1 MKTLSAFFVYRPLL
15 VRLIMLFIL
24 IAGALALRFQTYEMF
39 PTIDLGIVTVTTFRP
54 GSSPEDVEL
63 SLTVP
68 LEEELL
74 RVDGLEKVYSS
85 SMEGMSVI
93 TVRMDPD
100 ATDTRQIFADI
111 QKAVDRGST
120 KLPTD
125 LLQAPLVQEL
135 STRTIPV
142 VEIHVTGTVPEMVLR
157 QTADQLADGLREVDG
172 ISGVDK
178 VGHRDREVKIY
189 VNPDRLQHLG
199 ISYREIID
207 AINRRNV
214 RDSGG
219 SLDSFIAEKKVLTV
233 GQFSH
238 PREVK
243 EVIVRSKSPGN
254 HVRVRDVAEVIL
266 DYEDW
271 QLRSLIDGA
280 QSILL
285 LPKKKPSADG
295 VKTAAAVRAFVRA
308 AQKDAPP
315 GVKLVLVND
324 LSRFTFD
331 MLDVLS
337 SNAILG
343 LILLF
348 AVLLIFFNLR
358 LAFWVSVGLPLSI
371 LLTFLIMPIF
381 NMGINTLT
389 LTMLILMIGMLVDD
403 AIVTSESIY
412 AHREKGMGPR
422 QASIEGRAAVAGP
435 VIVSSLTTI
444 LAFGP
449 LMFLGG
455 LEGKF
460 FWYIPAMVALLLGA
474 SLFECQFML
483 PSHLAHGG
491 DKPLRPKR
499 WFARVQD
506 FYDRYILK
514 LIRWRYLTIVAFV
527 LGFGGIVAFG
537 MLTLKFNLYPETDID
552 TFNVKVELPEGAS
565 FEYTAEKLRAL
576 EKIVRAAVP
585 EEELLNIAAKI
596 GQHNTDLYGA
606 AEGRNPGWALLTV
619 YMLPQGQRRVNSN
632 DIIGSLR
639 RQFKTLQGFQSL
651 QVEPLKDTPVAG
663 KPVEL
668 ELIGSHPGRFDL
680 ADRILAYL
688 KRYSGVTE
696 AWTSYKTGKDIVELK
711 LDHTAL
717 SSRGLTTADVTRGV
731 RIAFDGI
738 IVDEHQTVDETI
750 RYRIQFRPQEKG
762 KLETLKNLVIV
773 NAKGKA
779 IPLRSFAETEAR
791 PGEASI
797 KHYFGQRSITVYAD
811 IDRKRVDVE
820 KINKDLAAFI
830 DQENLLHRYAGMRLW
845 FGGELEQ
852 QKAAL
857 GNIQFAF
864 LICVISILFIL
875 VILFNSLTQPFLIMI
890 VIPFG
895 MSGIIIGF
903 SLQGIEMSMLALIG
917 VLGLIGV
924 LVNDSLV
931 MVASLNRLKKE
942 KSTDGQ
948 QIAKHLADQQIADGA
963 SDRLRP
969 IVITSLTTCAGLFPT
984 AYGIAGSNPFIS
996 PMVMAMFWG
1005 ILFGTLM
1012 SLLLLPCLYAAEQ
1025 DLRKLVGRIFQRS
1038 KRRRQQIG

>member
-1 MKTLSAFFVYRPLL
+1 MMKRLSAFFVRRPLL

-24 IAGALALRFQTYEMF
+24 IAGSLALRFQTYEMF
-39 PTIDLGIVTVTTFRP
+39 PTIDLGIVTITTFRP

-74 RVDGLEKVYSS
+74 EVDGLEKIYSS

-100 ATDTRQIFADI
+100 AKDTRQISADI
-111 QKAVDRGST
+111 QKAVDRGSV

-125 LLQAPLVQEL
+125 LIQAPLIQEL

-142 VEIHVTGTVPEMVLR
+142 VEIHVTGTVPELLLR
-157 QTADQLADGLREVDG
+157 QTADQLADGLREVRG

-178 VGHRDREVKIY
+178 VGHRDREVKIF

-207 AINRRNV
+207 AIQRRNV

-219 SLDSFIAEKKVLTV
+219 SLDSFVAEKKVLTV
-233 GQFSH
+233 GQFDT
-238 PREVK
+238 PAEVQ

-254 HVRVRDVAEVIL
+254 HVRVRDVADVVL
-266 DYEDW
+266 DFEDW
-271 QLRSLIDGA
+271 QERSLIDGA

-295 VKTAAAVRAFVRA
+295 VKTAAAIREFVRS

-315 GVKLVLVND
+315 GVQLIIVND

-337 SNAILG
+337 SNAIIG

-348 AVLLIFFNLR
+348 TALLIFFNLR
-358 LAFWVSVGLPLSI
+358 LAFWVSVGLPISI
-371 LLTFLIMPIF
+371 LLTFLVMPIF

-412 AHREKGMGPR
+412 AHREKGMSPVD
-422 QASIEGRAAVAGP
+422 ASVEGRAAVAGP

-444 LAFGP
+444 LAFAP
-449 LMFLGG
+449 MIFLGG

-460 FWYIPAMVALLLGA
+460 LWYIPAMVALLLGA

-491 DKPLRPKR
+491 KKPLRPKQ
-499 WFARVQD
+499 WFSRVQT
-506 FYDRYILK
+506 FYDRYISK
-514 LIRWRYLTIVAFV
+514 MIRWRYLTIAVFV
-527 LGFGGIVAFG
+527 LGFGGIVLFG
-537 MLTLKFNLYPETDID
+537 VLTLKFNLYPETDID
-552 TFNVKVELPEGAS
+552 TFNIKVELPEGAS
-565 FEYTAEKLRAL
+565 FEYTAEKVKAL
-576 EKIVRAAVP
+576 EKVVRAAVP
-585 EEELLNIAAKI
+585 ENELLNIAVKV
-596 GQHNTDLYGA
+596 GQHNTDFYGA

-619 YMLPQGQRRVNSN
+619 YMLPQGQRQVNSN
-632 DIIGSLR
+632 DIISSLR
-639 RQFKTLQGFQSL
+639 RKFKTAKGFQSL

-668 ELIGSHPGRFDL
+668 ELIGNDPGRYDL
-680 ADRILAYL
+680 ADLVLEFLNNYP
-688 KRYSGVTE
+688 GVTE

-711 LDHTAL
+711 LDHSAL

-731 RIAFDGI
+731 RIAFDGV
-738 IVDEHQTVDETI
+738 IVDEHQTVDEVI
-750 RYRIQFRPQEKG
+750 RYRLQFRPQEKG
-762 KLETLKNLVIV
+762 KLETLKNLVLV
-773 NAKGKA
+773 NDRGKA
-779 IPLRSFAETEAR
+779 IPVRGFAEMEAR
-791 PGEASI
+791 PGQANI
-797 KHYFGQRSITVYAD
+797 KHYLGQRTITVYAD
-811 IDRKRVDVE
+811 IDRKVVDVQ
-820 KINKDLAAFI
+820 KINSDVADFI
-830 DQENLLHRYAGMRLW
+830 DRENLLHRFPGMRVW

-852 QKAAL
+852 QKEAL
-857 GNIQFAF
+857 GNVQFAL
-864 LICVISILFIL
+864 LICVITIFFVL

-931 MVASLNRLKKE
+931 MVAYLNRLKL
-942 KSTDGQ
+942 
-948 QIAKHLADQQIADGA
+948 AKKTEEQRHAAPLSNREIADGA

-969 IVITSLTTCAGLFPT
+969 IVITSITTCAGLFPT
-984 AYGIAGSNPFIS
+984 AYGIAGSNPFIT

-1012 SLLLLPCLYAAEQ
+1012 SLILLPCLYAAEQ
-1025 DLRKLVGRIFQRS
+1025 DMRKLFRSVMFFGRKIED
-1038 KRRRQQIG
+1038 

>member
-1 MKTLSAFFVYRPLL
+1 
-15 VRLIMLFIL
+15 MLFIL
-24 IAGALALRFQTYEMF
+24 IAGSLALRFQTYEMF

-63 SLTVP
+63 SLTVH

-74 RVDGLEKVYSS
+74 QVDGLEKIYSS

-93 TVRMDPD
+93 TIRMDPD
-100 ATDTRQIFADI
+100 ARDTRQIFADI
-111 QKAVDRGST
+111 QKAVDRGSI
-120 KLPTD
+120 KLPND

-142 VEIHVTGTVPEMVLR
+142 VEIHVTGKVSEMLLR

-207 AINRRNV
+207 AIKRRNV

-233 GQFSH
+233 GQFSY
-238 PREVK
+238 PK
-243 EVIVRSKSPGN
+243 EVQEVIIRSKSSGN
-254 HVRVRDVAEVIL
+254 HIRIQDVAEVLL

-271 QLRSLIDGA
+271 QLRSLIDGT

-295 VKTAAAVRAFVRA
+295 LKTSAAVRKFVRE

-315 GVKLVLVND
+315 GVKLVIVND

-348 AVLLIFFNLR
+348 VVLLAFFNLR

-371 LLTFLIMPIF
+371 LLTFLVMPIF

-389 LTMLILMIGMLVDD
+389 LMMLILVIGMLVDD

-412 AHREKGMGPR
+412 AHREKGMDP
-422 QASIEGRAAVAGP
+422 QEASVEGRATVAGP

-460 FWYIPAMVALLLGA
+460 LWYIPAMVAILLGA

-491 DKPLRPKR
+491 KKPLRPKQ
-499 WFARVQD
+499 WFSRVRN
-506 FYDRYILK
+506 FYDRYIFK
-514 LIRWRYLTIVAFV
+514 MIRWRYLTILAFV
-527 LGFGGIVAFG
+527 LGVGGIVLLG
-537 MLTLKFNLYPETDID
+537 VLTLKFNLYPETDID
-552 TFNVKVELPEGAS
+552 TFNIKVELSEGAS
-565 FEYTAEKLRAL
+565 FEYTAERVKAL
-576 EKIVRAAVP
+576 EKVVRAAVP
-585 EEELLNIAAKI
+585 EEDLLNIASKI
-596 GQHNTDLYGA
+596 GQHNADIYGA
-606 AEGRNPGWALLTV
+606 AEGRNPAWALLTV
-619 YMLPQGQRRVNSN
+619 YMLPQGQRKVNSN
-632 DIIGSLR
+632 DIIASLR
-639 RQFKTLQGFQSL
+639 QQFKSVKGFQSL

-663 KPVEL
+663 KPVQL
-668 ELIGSHPGRFDL
+668 ELIGSDPGRFDL
-680 ADRILAYL
+680 ADLTLEFL
-688 KRYSGVTE
+688 KQYPGVSE

-738 IVDEHQTVDETI
+738 IVDELQTVDDVV
-750 RYRIQFRPQEKG
+750 RYRLQFRPQEKG
-762 KLETLKNLVIV
+762 KLETLKNLVVV
-773 NAKGKA
+773 NDKGKA
-779 IPLRSFAETEAR
+779 IPIRSFAEMDVR

-811 IDRKRVDVE
+811 IDRKLVDVE
-820 KINKDLAAFI
+820 KVNRDLANFI
-830 DQENLLHRYAGMRLW
+830 DKENLLHRFPGMRIW

-852 QKAAL
+852 QQAAL

-864 LICVISILFIL
+864 LICVISILFVL
-875 VILFNSLTQPFLIMI
+875 VVLFNSLTQPFLIMI

-895 MSGIIIGF
+895 LSGIIIGF
-903 SLQGIEMSMLALIG
+903 SLQGIEMSFLALIG

-931 MVASLNRLKKE
+931 MVASLNRLKLA
-942 KSTDGQ
+942 KSTDSEQG
-948 QIAKHLADQQIADGA
+948 ARHLSDQEISDGA
-963 SDRLRP
+963 SQRLRP

-984 AYGIAGSNPFIS
+984 AYGIAGSNPFIT

-1012 SLLLLPCLYAAEQ
+1012 SLILLPCLYAAEQ
-1025 DLRKLVGRIFQRS
+1025 DIRKLFWRIFVGHR
-1038 KRRRQQIG
+1038 KRG

>member
-1 MKTLSAFFVYRPLL
+1 MRYLSAFFVRRPLL

-24 IAGALALRFQTYEMF
+24 ISGSLALRFQTYEMF

-68 LEEELL
+68 LEEEILQ
-74 RVDGLEKVYSS
+74 VDGLEKIYSS

-93 TVRMDPD
+93 TIRIDPD
-100 ATDTRQIFADI
+100 TKDTRQILADI
-111 QKAVDRGST
+111 QKAVDRGSVE
-120 KLPTD
+120 LPND

-142 VEIHVTGTVPEMVLR
+142 VEIHVTGRVPEIQLR
-157 QTADQLADGLREVDG
+157 QTADQLADGLREVNG
-172 ISGVDK
+172 VSGVDK

-199 ISYREIID
+199 ISYREIIN

-238 PREVK
+238 PKEVQ

-254 HVRVRDVAEVIL
+254 HVRIRDVAEVIL

-271 QLRSLIDGA
+271 QLRSLIDGQ
-280 QSILL
+280 QSVLL

-295 VKTAAAVRAFVRA
+295 VKTAAAIRNFIRK

-315 GVKLVLVND
+315 GVKLIIVND

-337 SNAILG
+337 SNAIIG

-358 LAFWVSVGLPLSI
+358 LAFWVSLGLPLSI
-371 LLTFLIMPIF
+371 LLTFLVMPIF

-412 AHREKGMGPR
+412 AFREKGIVP
-422 QASIEGRAAVAGP
+422 QEASVEGRAAVAGP

-460 FWYIPAMVALLLGA
+460 LWYIPAMVALLLSA

-491 DKPLRPKR
+491 RKPLRPKP
-499 WFARVQD
+499 WFSRVQRL
-506 FYDRYILK
+506 YDRYILK
-514 LIRWRYLTIVAFV
+514 MIRWRYVTILTFV
-527 LGFGGIVAFG
+527 LGFVGIVVFG

-565 FEYTAEKLRAL
+565 FEYTAEKVTAL
-576 EKIVRAAVP
+576 EKLVRDAVP
-585 EEELLNIAAKI
+585 EEELLNIATKI
-596 GQHNTDLYGA
+596 GQHNTDIYGA

-619 YMLPQGQRRVNSN
+619 YMLPQGQRKVNSN
-632 DIIGSLR
+632 DIIARLR
-639 RQFKTLQGFQSL
+639 RQFRSVKGFQSL

-668 ELIGSHPGRFDL
+668 ELIGTDTGRFDL
-680 ADRILAYL
+680 AELILKYL
-688 KRYSGVTE
+688 KAYPGVTE
-696 AWTSYKTGKDIVELK
+696 VWTSYKTGKDIVELK
-711 LDHTAL
+711 LDHTAM

-731 RIAFDGI
+731 RVAFDGI
-738 IVDEHQTVDETI
+738 IVDEHQTVDEVI
-750 RYRIQFRPQEKG
+750 RYRMQFRPQEKG

-773 NAKGKA
+773 NDRGKA
-779 IPLRSFAETEAR
+779 IPIRGFAETEAR
-791 PGEASI
+791 PGQASI
-797 KHYFGQRSITVYAD
+797 KHYLGQRSITVYAD
-811 IDRKRVDVE
+811 IDRKLVDVT
-820 KINKDLAAFI
+820 KINADVANFI
-830 DQENLLHRYAGMRLW
+830 EKENLLHRFPGIRVW

-857 GNIQFAF
+857 GNVQFAF
-864 LICVISILFIL
+864 LICVITILFIL

-931 MVASLNRLKKE
+931 MVASLNRRKLAKG
-942 KSTDGQ
+942 TDSNKRVRFLSEQ
-948 QIAKHLADQQIADGA
+948 EISDGA
-963 SDRLRP
+963 SQRLRP

-984 AYGIAGSNPFIS
+984 AYGIAGSNPFIT

-1012 SLLLLPCLYAAEQ
+1012 SLILLPCLYASEQ
-1025 DLRKLVGRIFQRS
+1025 DMRKVLRKVFRL
-1038 KRRRQQIG
+1038 K

>member
-1 MKTLSAFFVYRPLL
+1 MRNLSAFFVRRPLL
-15 VRLIMLFIL
+15 VLLIVLFIL
-24 IAGALALRFQTYEMF
+24 IAGSFALRFQTYEMF

-74 RVDGLEKVYSS
+74 QVDGLEKIYSS

-93 TVRMDPD
+93 TIRMDPN
-100 ATDTRQIFADI
+100 ARETRQILADI
-111 QKAVDRGST
+111 QKAVDRGSI
-120 KLPTD
+120 KLPND
-125 LLQAPLVQEL
+125 LLQTPLVQEL

-142 VEIHVTGTVPEMVLR
+142 VEIHITGAVSEMQLR
-157 QTADQLADGLREVDG
+157 RTADQLADGLREVEG

-199 ISYREIID
+199 ISYHEIID

-219 SLDSFIAEKKVLTV
+219 SLDSFVAEKKVLTV
-233 GQFSH
+233 GQFSY
-238 PREVK
+238 PKEVQ

-254 HVRVRDVAEVIL
+254 HVRIRDVAEVIL

-271 QLRSLIDGA
+271 QLRSLIDGT
-280 QSILL
+280 QSILI

-295 VKTAAAVRAFVRA
+295 LKTAAAVRDFIRR

-331 MLDVLS
+331 MLDVLT
-337 SNAILG
+337 SNAVLG

-348 AVLLIFFNLR
+348 IVLLIFFNLR

-371 LLTFLIMPIF
+371 LLTFLVMPVF
-381 NMGINTLT
+381 NMGINTVT
-389 LTMLILMIGMLVDD
+389 LMMLILMIGMLVDD

-412 AHREKGMGPR
+412 AYREKGMDPR
-422 QASIEGRAAVAGP
+422 DASVEGRAVVAGP

-444 LAFGP
+444 LAFSP

-460 FWYIPAMVALLLGA
+460 LWYIPAMVALLLGA

-491 DKPLRPKR
+491 KKPLRPKR
-499 WFARVQD
+499 WFARVQKM
-506 FYDRYILK
+506 YDRYILK
-514 LIRWRYLTIVAFV
+514 LIRWRWLTIAVFI
-527 LGFGGIVAFG
+527 LGFGAMIALGV
-537 MLTLKFNLYPETDID
+537 LVLKFNLYPETDID
-552 TFNVKVELPEGAS
+552 TFNVKVELPEGSS
-565 FEYTAEKLRAL
+565 FEYTAEKVKML
-576 EKIVRAAVP
+576 EKMVRAALP
-585 EEELLNIAAKI
+585 GEDLLNIAAKI
-596 GQHNTDLYGA
+596 GQHNTDIYGA

-619 YMLPQGQRRVNSN
+619 YMLPQGQRKVNSN
-632 DIIGSLR
+632 DIIADLR
-639 RQFKTLQGFQSL
+639 RQFKVVKGFQSL

-663 KPVEL
+663 EPVEL
-668 ELIGSHPGRFDL
+668 ELIGNDPGRFDL
-680 ADRILAYL
+680 ADLMLDFL
-688 KRYSGVTE
+688 KNYPGVIE
-696 AWTSYKTGKDIVELK
+696 VWTSYKTGKDIVELNI
-711 LDHTAL
+711 DHTTLA
-717 SSRGLTTADVTRGV
+717 SRGLTIADVTRGV

-738 IVDEHQTVDETI
+738 VVDELQTVDEVV
-750 RYRIQFRPQEKG
+750 RYRLQFRPQEKG

-773 NAKGKA
+773 NNRGKA
-779 IPLRSFAETEAR
+779 IPVRSFADMASR

-811 IDRKRVDVE
+811 IDRKRIDVE
-820 KINKDLAAFI
+820 TVNRDLAKFI
-830 DQENLLHRYAGMRLW
+830 DQENLLHRFPGMRLW

-895 MSGIIIGF
+895 LSGIIIGF
-903 SLQGIEMSMLALIG
+903 SLQGIEMSFLALIG

-931 MVASLNRLKKE
+931 MVAALNRLKTD
-942 KSTDGQ
+942 KSSNSDLP
-948 QIAKHLADQQIADGA
+948 AKYLSDREISDGA
-963 SDRLRP
+963 GNRLRP
-969 IVITSLTTCAGLFPT
+969 IIITSMTTCAGLFPT
-984 AYGIAGSNPFIS
+984 AYGIAGSNPFIT

-1012 SLLLLPCLYAAEQ
+1012 SLILLPCLYAAEQ
-1025 DLRKLVGRIFQRS
+1025 DIRKLLGRS
-1038 KRRRQQIG
+1038 SAKGMKRG

>member
-1 MKTLSAFFVYRPLL
+1 MKTLSAFFVHRPLL
-15 VRLIMLFIL
+15 VRLIMIFIL

-74 RVDGLEKVYSS
+74 EVDGLEKIYSS

-100 ATDTRQIFADI
+100 AKDTRQILADI
-111 QKAVDRGST
+111 QKAVDRGSV

-125 LLQAPLVQEL
+125 LIQAPLVQEL

-142 VEIHVTGTVPEMVLR
+142 VEIHVTGTVPEALLR

-172 ISGVDK
+172 VSGVDK
-178 VGHRDREVKIY
+178 VGHRDQEVKIY

-233 GQFSH
+233 GQFAY
-238 PREVK
+238 PEEVR

-254 HVRVRDVAEVIL
+254 HVRIRDVAEVIL

-271 QLRSLIDGA
+271 QLRSLIDGE

-295 VKTAAAVRAFVRA
+295 VKTAAAIREFVRQV
-308 AQKDAPP
+308 QKDAPP
-315 GVKLVLVND
+315 GVKLVIVND

-337 SNAILG
+337 SNAIIG

-358 LAFWVSVGLPLSI
+358 LAFWVSAGLPLSI
-371 LLTFLIMPIF
+371 LLTFLVMPIF

-412 AHREKGMGPR
+412 AYREKGMEPR
-422 QASIEGRAAVAGP
+422 LASIEGRAAVAGP

-444 LAFGP
+444 LAFAP

-491 DKPLRPKR
+491 DKPLQPKK
-499 WFARVQD
+499 WFSRVQD
-506 FYDRYILK
+506 FYDRYIFK
-514 LIRWRYLTIVAFV
+514 MIRWRYLTISVFV
-527 LGFGGIVAFG
+527 FGFGGLVLFG
-537 MLTLKFNLYPETDID
+537 VLTLKFNLYPETDID
-552 TFNVKVELPEGAS
+552 TFNVKVELPEVAS
-565 FEYTAEKLRAL
+565 FEYTAGKVKAL
-576 EKIVRAAVP
+576 EKVVRAAVP

-619 YMLPQGQRRVNSN
+619 YMLPQGQRKVNSN
-632 DIIGSLR
+632 DIIADLR
-639 RQFKTLQGFQSL
+639 NQFRAIKGFQSL

-668 ELIGSHPGRFDL
+668 ELIGNHPGRFEL
-680 ADRILAYL
+680 AGIILAYL
-688 KRYSGVTE
+688 KKTPGVTE
-696 AWTSYKTGKDIVELK
+696 AWTSYKTGKEIVELD
-711 LDHTAL
+711 LDQTAL
-717 SSRGLTTADVTRGV
+717 ASRGLTTADVTRGV
-731 RIAFDGI
+731 RIAFDGLL
-738 IVDEHQTVDETI
+738 VDEHQTVDETI
-750 RYRIQFRPQEKG
+750 RYRMQFRPQEKG

-773 NAKGKA
+773 NDRGKA
-779 IPLRSFAETEAR
+779 IPIRGFAEARAR
-791 PGEASI
+791 PGQANI
-797 KHYFGQRSITVYAD
+797 KHYLGQRSITVYAD
-811 IDRKRVDVE
+811 IDRKLIDVE
-820 KINKDLAAFI
+820 TINSDLADFI
-830 DQENLLHRYAGMRLW
+830 DRENLLHRFPGMRVW

-857 GNIQFAF
+857 GNVLFAF
-864 LICVISILFIL
+864 LICSITIFFVL

-931 MVASLNRLKKE
+931 MVASLNRLKESQEAGAK
-942 KSTDGQ
+942 Q
-948 QIAKHLADQQIADGA
+948 RAKHLTNQEIADGA
-963 SDRLRP
+963 SLRLRP

-984 AYGIAGSNPFIS
+984 AYGIAGSNPFIT

-1012 SLLLLPCLYAAEQ
+1012 SLILLPCLFAAEQ
-1025 DLRKLVGRIFQRS
+1025 DLRKLFWRVVTMGRSTR
-1038 KRRRQQIG
+1038 

>member
-1 MKTLSAFFVYRPLL
+1 
-15 VRLIMLFIL
+15 MLFIL

-74 RVDGLEKVYSS
+74 EVDGLEKIYSS

-93 TVRMDPD
+93 TMRMDPD
-100 ATDTRQIFADI
+100 AKNTRQILADI
-111 QKAVDRGST
+111 QKAVDRGSV
-120 KLPTD
+120 KLPGD

-142 VEIHVTGTVPEMVLR
+142 VEIHVTGTVPEMLLR

-207 AINRRNV
+207 AVKRRNV

-219 SLDSFIAEKKVLTV
+219 SLDSFVAEKKVLTV

-238 PREVK
+238 PKEVQ

-266 DYEDW
+266 DFEDW
-271 QLRSLIDGA
+271 QLRSLIDGE

-285 LPKKKPSADG
+285 LPQKKPSADG
-295 VKTAAAVRAFVRA
+295 VKTASAVREFVRN
-308 AQKDAPP
+308 AQKNAPA
-315 GVKLVLVND
+315 GVKLVIVND
-324 LSRFTFD
+324 LSRFTYD

-337 SNAILG
+337 SNAIIG

-358 LAFWVSVGLPLSI
+358 LAFWVSMGLPLSI

-412 AHREKGMGPR
+412 AHRENGMAPLE
-422 QASIEGRAAVAGP
+422 ASVEGRAAVAGP

-449 LMFLGG
+449 LIFLGG

-491 DKPLRPKR
+491 NKPLRPKR
-499 WFARVQD
+499 WFSRVQEV
-506 FYDRYILK
+506 YDRLILK
-514 LIRWRYLTIVAFV
+514 TIRWRYLTIAAFV
-527 LGFGGIVAFG
+527 LGFGGIVLFG
-537 MLTLKFNLYPETDID
+537 LWTLKFNLYPETDID

-565 FEYTAEKLRAL
+565 FEYTAEKVNAL
-576 EKIVRAAVP
+576 EEVVRAAVP
-585 EEELLNIAAKI
+585 AEELLNIASKI
-596 GQHNTDLYGA
+596 GQHNTDIYGA

-619 YMLPQGQRRVNSN
+619 YMLPQGQRKVNSN
-632 DIIGSLR
+632 DIIADLR
-639 RQFKTLQGFQSL
+639 RQFKEMKGFRSL

-663 KPVEL
+663 KPVEM
-668 ELIGSHPGRFDL
+668 ELIGNDPGRFDF
-680 ADRILAYL
+680 AGIILEFLHSYP
-688 KRYSGVTE
+688 GVNE
-696 AWTSYKTGKDIVELK
+696 AWTSYKPGKDIVELV
-711 LDHTAL
+711 LDHTGL

-731 RIAFDGI
+731 RIAFDGL

-750 RYRIQFRPQEKG
+750 RYRMQFRPQEKG
-762 KLETLKNLVIV
+762 KLETLKNLVVV
-773 NAKGKA
+773 NDRGKA
-779 IPLRSFAETEAR
+779 IPIRSFAEAEAR
-791 PGEASI
+791 PGQASI

-811 IDRKRVDVE
+811 IDRKRIDVE
-820 KINKDLAAFI
+820 KINSDLANFI
-830 DQENLLHRYAGMRLW
+830 DRQNLLHRFPGMRVW

-857 GNIQFAF
+857 GNVQFAF
-864 LICVISILFIL
+864 LICVITILFVL

-931 MVASLNRLKKE
+931 MVASLNRLKVE
-942 KSTDGQ
+942 KGTDSKHR
-948 QIAKHLADQQIADGA
+948 AKHLTDQEISDGA
-963 SDRLRP
+963 SQRLRP

-984 AYGIAGSNPFIS
+984 AYGIAGSNPFIT

-1012 SLLLLPCLYAAEQ
+1012 SLILLPCLYAAEQ
-1025 DLRKLVGRIFQRS
+1025 DMRKLVGRVIS
-1038 KRRRQQIG
+1038 AGKRPFAALQ